1 MVNYLKDLMDI
12 DKGSLLNIEFMDEGN
27 MFKLNSF
34 NKKIEKYLCNLLREE
49 AKDDIQDFYQYLKD
63 DLVMELLYDAVQN
76 IIVFFSNS
84 TNKKKFKDLSS
95 EFFFKNSAEFNLFLD
110 EINLDENVKDLF
122 CLVSI
127 DIYDLFPKI
136 LFPWYVYALSKT
148 IESKIKFGE
157 KISKPIDHR
166 RLRLHNLQNSHL
178 EKSEEGRSHFENYI
192 KNLRKTNNKKINKS
206 LCLLAFNKIT
216 NLFDLNS
223 MMGIYE
229 YSSVK
234 YKFDMTIDNNDQLK
248 SVIRSNFNLYAHLI
262 HFSGMKTRSYL
273 FETYKYETK
282 FLKFEDNLFYSTKI
296 FEMLKNTMKEKIIEE
311 FDVKSQINIPS
322 EIKKDYLFFYMLQN
336 EELYIDLYNDDTDD
350 NVQFNWN
357 PFIYKIGYETLYNT
371 KQIKL
376 DVLKEQEEQEEQEE
390 QVHQEQQER
399 LIFKNGRVLLNDKYR
414 WKKFSRR

>member
-12 DKGSLLNIEFMDEGN
+12 EKGSLLNIEFMDEGN
-27 MFKLNSF
+27 KFKINSF
-34 NKKIEKYLCNLLREE
+34 NKKIEEYLYNLLREE
-49 AKDDIQDFYQYLKD
+49 DKEDIQDFYQYLKD

-76 IIVFFSNS
+76 IIVFFSKS

-95 EFFFKNSAEFNLFLD
+95 EFFFKNSEEFNLFLN
-110 EINLDENVKDLF
+110 EISLDENVKDLF
-122 CLVSI
+122 YLVSI

-157 KISKPIDHR
+157 KISKPIDQR

-178 EKSEEGRSHFENYI
+178 EKSEEGRSYFENYI

-206 LCLLAFNKIT
+206 LCLLAFNKVT

-248 SVIRSNFNLYAHLI
+248 SVIRSNFNLCAHLI
-262 HFSGMKTRSYL
+262 HFSGMKTRCHL
-273 FETYKYETK
+273 FETYETK
-282 FLKFEDNLFYSTKI
+282 FLKFEDNLFCSTKI

-322 EIKKDYLFFYMLQN
+322 EIQKDYFFFYMLQN

-350 NVQFNWN
+350 IVQFNWN
-357 PFIYKIGYETLYNT
+357 PFIYKIGYETLYDT
-371 KQIKL
+371 KQNKL
-376 DVLKEQEEQEEQEE
+376 DVLKEQEEQEEQV
-390 QVHQEQQER
+390 QQEQQER